1 MAINHSNVAV
11 IMAAY
16 NAEATLAAAVR
27 SVLASTTPVHLY
39 IVDDASQLPAAQS
52 LAEQI
57 GDLPDNVTVLRSDSN
72 IGPAGARNMALRRII
87 ESGHQ
92 YAAVLDADDLA
103 APNRFKKQA
112 AFLEKNPNVAAVG
125 TWGNAVHD
133 TTLALINTET
143 TPVSPEEVR
152 RALCI
157 NSCIINTSVMF
168 KVAALE
174 QVGVWNESMYTAEDY
189 DLFCRLIRFYD
200 LANLPEYLVDFRLS
214 RGGISLTGQRAQRYA
229 RLNVQLRNLRF
240 RFTYWQAW
248 AGIVKTLILLAAPT
262 IMIFKIKSFMKGDLI
277 RS

>member
-1 MAINHSNVAV
+1 MANNYPNVAV

-16 NAEATLAAAVR
+16 NAEATLVAAVR
-27 SVLASTTPVHLY
+27 SVLSSTIPVHLY
-39 IVDDASQLPAAQS
+39 IVDDASLLPAAQS

-57 GDLPDNVTVLRSDSN
+57 GDLPGNVTVLRSEIN
-72 IGPAGARNMALRRII
+72 IGPAGARNMALRRVI
-87 ESGHQ
+87 ENGHK

-103 APNRFKKQA
+103 APTRFEKQA
-112 AFLEKNPNVAAVG
+112 AFLNNNLNVAAVG

-133 TTLALINTET
+133 ATLALINTET
-143 TPVSPEEVR
+143 TPVSTKEVR

-174 QVGVWNESMYTAEDY
+174 HVGFWNESMYTAEDY

-229 RLNVQLRNLRF
+229 RLHVQLRNLRY

-248 AGIVKTLILLAAPT
+248 AGIAKTLMILAAPT
-262 IMIFKIKSFMKGDLI
+262 SLIYKMKSFMKGI
-277 RS
+277 